1 VSHKYCHELQVAPTH
16 RGLMCF
22 LMFFCSIFSSCPIHL
37 LTLLLCEILVFNYYF
52 FQQSHPITQ
61 FKEDFDF
68 MAMNEKFNKDEV
80 WGHLGKSNGQF
91 EDDTNDY
98 EDNVLEDDE
107 ISPRKPEA
115 KVQYYSFRGLVSV
128 TCHLLY

>member
-1 VSHKYCHELQVAPTH
+1 
-16 RGLMCF
+16 
-22 LMFFCSIFSSCPIHL
+22 
-37 LTLLLCEILVFNYYF
+37 
-52 FQQSHPITQ
+52 
-61 FKEDFDF
+61 

-115 KVQYYSFRGLVSV
+115 KVQYYSFLGLVSV